1 MNNKLELREEELRVL
16 WVFLRADGENFNAFL
31 DDVVPV
37 LVVDALEHVALEFRD
52 EGDETLHTDDF

>member
-1 MNNKLELREEELRVL
+1 VDDKLELREEELRVL
-16 WVFLRADGENFNAFL
+16 WVFLRADRQDFNAFL

-37 LVVDALEHVALEFRD
+37 LVVDALEHMTLEFRD